1 MGLRDFFKIDNTPPG
16 TKRRAE
22 AAAKKKRNK
31 GRVGGD
37 NEAAMAADKAAR
49 AAIVK
54 KARPMFKIDNT
65 PPGTK
70 RRAEAE
76 AKKKSA
82 VAKKSVMA
90 KKIAARNAKEK
101 ARQGEAIAKT
111 AVSRPSRPA
120 ISMANAADSKTK
132 RPATPAKPPTSRVKP
147 LSAGKQNIT
156 STVTRPTT
164 NPTVKPAEVGKT
176 SLTKKPQVT
185 GLDRRN
191 VTSDGP
197 SGKRKRANVTR
208 EQMEK
213 VGLDPSKKSDL
224 TKYLN
229 KFDKLK
235 RRPRKSDFSTLLSPV
250 PVISEVKNRVSEAR
264 NPMSKRESKFNRGG
278 MAMKTKMGTKGG
290 AMGGA
295 KGYSEGREVKADKAA
310 KAKAAKE
317 KAAKARR
324 RLMPGLTTRKAP
336 RIKGISK
343 NMSPTSTFSK
353 GRSVSGKLPMVE
365 KNGKMI
371 PAYAADGKGKMMAGG
386 KVKSKGMAKGG
397 MMKSKGMAKG
407 GAMKTKGYSKG
418 GAMKT
423 KGYKKG
429 GKVRGAGIARKGV
442 RPAKML

>member
-1 MGLRDFFKIDNTPPG
+1 MFGFGRKKKDVAPKTATNRGRGAGRTRG
-16 TKRRAE
+16 TRADDLADAKDKRKPRGVTSPIRN
-22 AAAKKKRNK
+22 AAKAGN
-31 GRVGGD
+31 
-37 NEAAMAADKAAR
+37 
-49 AAIVK
+49 
-54 KARPMFKIDNT
+54 
-65 PPGTK
+65 
-70 RRAEAE
+70 
-76 AKKKSA
+76 
-82 VAKKSVMA
+82 
-90 KKIAARNAKEK
+90 
-101 ARQGEAIAKT
+101 
-111 AVSRPSRPA
+111 
-120 ISMANAADSKTK
+120 
-132 RPATPAKPPTSRVKP
+132 PPTSRVKP
-147 LSAGKQNIT
+147 LSADKQNIT
-156 STVTRPTT
+156 NTVTKP
-164 NPTVKPAEVGKT
+164 NASPTVKPAKVSKT
-176 SLTKKPQVT
+176 PLTKKPQVT
-185 GLDRRN
+185 GLDGRN

-208 EQMEK
+208 EQMER
-213 VGLDPSKKSDL
+213 VGLDPKKKSDL

-365 KNGKMI
+365 KDGKMI

-386 KVKSKGMAKGG
+386 PVKKMKSKGMAKGG
-397 MMKSKGMAKG
+397 MMKTKG

-418 GAMKT
+418 GVA
-423 KGYKKG
+423 G
-429 GKVRGAGIARKGV
+429 GKRNKVRGAGIARKGV
-442 RPAKML
+442 RPAKMR

>member
-16 TKRRAE
+16 TKRRAAAKAKRE
-22 AAAKKKRNK
+22 AEQKAAAAKKVK
-31 GRVGGD
+31 
-37 NEAAMAADKAAR
+37 MAEQIK
-49 AAIVK
+49 
-54 KARPMFKIDNT
+54 
-65 PPGTK
+65 
-70 RRAEAE
+70 
-76 AKKKSA
+76 
-82 VAKKSVMA
+82 
-90 KKIAARNAKEK
+90 ARNAKEK
-101 ARQGEAIAKT
+101 TRQGKAIAKT

-120 ISMANAADSKTK
+120 ISMSNAADPKTK

-164 NPTVKPAEVGKT
+164 NPTVKPAKVGKT
-176 SLTKKPQVT
+176 SLTRKPQVT
-185 GLDRRN
+185 GLDGRN

-229 KFDKLK
+229 KFDKLN
-235 RRPRKSDFSTLLSPV
+235 RRPRRADFSKVLQKKFPLVT
-250 PVISEVKNRVSEAR
+250 EVKNRMADRKERKQDGPELTAR
-264 NPMSKRESKFNRGG
+264 KEKFNRGG
-278 MAMKTKMGTKGG
+278 MAMKTKMGTKGMAKGG
-290 AMGGA
+290 AMKTKGMSAGG
-295 KGYSEGREVKADKAA
+295 R
-310 KAKAAKE
+310 
-317 KAAKARR
+317 
-324 RLMPGLTTRKAP
+324 
-336 RIKGISK
+336 
-343 NMSPTSTFSK
+343 
-353 GRSVSGKLPMVE
+353 LPMVE

-386 KVKSKGMAKGG
+386 PVKKMKSKGMAKGG

-423 KGYKKG
+423 KGYSTGGVLKGKKN
-429 GKVRGAGIARKGV
+429 KVRGAGIARKGV

>member
-16 TKRRAE
+16 TKRREE

-176 SLTKKPQVT
+176 SLTRKPQVT
-185 GLDRRN
+185 GLDGRN

-278 MAMKTKMGTKGG
+278 MAMKTKMGTKGMAKGG
-290 AMGGA
+290 AMKTKGMSAGG
-295 KGYSEGREVKADKAA
+295 R
-310 KAKAAKE
+310 
-317 KAAKARR
+317 
-324 RLMPGLTTRKAP
+324 
-336 RIKGISK
+336 
-343 NMSPTSTFSK
+343 
-353 GRSVSGKLPMVE
+353 LPMVE

-386 KVKSKGMAKGG
+386 KVKSKGMARGG
-397 MMKSKGMAKG
+397 M
-407 GAMKTKGYSKG
+407 MKTKGYSKG
-418 GAMKT
+418 GVA
-423 KGYKKG
+423 G
-429 GKVRGAGIARKGV
+429 GKRNKVRGAGIARKGV
-442 RPAKML
+442 RPAKMR

>member
-16 TKRRAE
+16 TKRREE

-176 SLTKKPQVT
+176 SLTRKPQVT
-185 GLDRRN
+185 GLDGRN

-229 KFDKLK
+229 KFDKLN
-235 RRPRKSDFSTLLSPV
+235 RRPRRADFSKVLQKKFPLVT
-250 PVISEVKNRVSEAR
+250 EVKNIMADRKERKQDGPELTAR
-264 NPMSKRESKFNRGG
+264 KEKFNRGG
-278 MAMKTKMGTKGG
+278 MAMKTKMGTKG
-290 AMGGA
+290 MA
-295 KGYSEGREVKADKAA
+295 KGGMMKTKGYKAGGR
-310 KAKAAKE
+310 
-317 KAAKARR
+317 
-324 RLMPGLTTRKAP
+324 
-336 RIKGISK
+336 
-343 NMSPTSTFSK
+343 
-353 GRSVSGKLPMVE
+353 LPMVE
-365 KNGKMI
+365 KDGQMI

-397 MMKSKGMAKG
+397 MMK
-407 GAMKTKGYSKG
+407 TKGYSKG

-423 KGYKKG
+423 KGYSTGGVLKGKKN
-429 GKVRGAGIARKGV
+429 KVRGAGIARKGV

>member
-16 TKRRAE
+16 TKRREE

-278 MAMKTKMGTKGG
+278 MAMKTKMGTKGMAKGG
-290 AMGGA
+290 AMKTKGMSAGG
-295 KGYSEGREVKADKAA
+295 R
-310 KAKAAKE
+310 
-317 KAAKARR
+317 
-324 RLMPGLTTRKAP
+324 
-336 RIKGISK
+336 
-343 NMSPTSTFSK
+343 
-353 GRSVSGKLPMVE
+353 LPMVE

-386 KVKSKGMAKGG
+386 KVKSKGMARGG
-397 MMKSKGMAKG
+397 M
-407 GAMKTKGYSKG
+407 MKTKGYSKG

-423 KGYKKG
+423 KGYSTGGVLKGKKN
-429 GKVRGAGIARKGV
+429 KVRGAGIARKGV

>member
-120 ISMANAADSKTK
+120 ISMANAADPKTK

-164 NPTVKPAEVGKT
+164 NPTVKPAKVGKT
-176 SLTKKPQVT
+176 SLTRKPQVT
-185 GLDRRN
+185 GLDGRN

-278 MAMKTKMGTKGG
+278 MAMKTKMGTKGMS
-290 AMGGA
+290 AGG
-295 KGYSEGREVKADKAA
+295 R
-310 KAKAAKE
+310 
-317 KAAKARR
+317 
-324 RLMPGLTTRKAP
+324 
-336 RIKGISK
+336 
-343 NMSPTSTFSK
+343 
-353 GRSVSGKLPMVE
+353 LPMVE

-423 KGYKKG
+423 KGYSTGGVLKGKKN
-429 GKVRGAGIARKGV
+429 KVRGAGIARKGV